1 VARHD
6 SDGVVEPY
14 NNVVAA
20 WESHDKLR
28 KLLKEKRKLKTQ
40 LERKASEVRDQK
52 LLRQQIQEIS
62 QEIEEKEAK
71 RDEARNTILLIS
83 QNS

>member
-1 VARHD
+1 
-6 SDGVVEPY
+6 
-14 NNVVAA
+14 
-20 WESHDKLR
+20 
-28 KLLKEKRKLKTQ
+28 LLKEKRKLKTQ
-40 LERKASEVRDQK
+40 LERKASEVRGQK

-62 QEIEEKEAK
+62 QEIEEKEAE

>member
-1 VARHD
+1 
-6 SDGVVEPY
+6 
-14 NNVVAA
+14 
-20 WESHDKLR
+20 
-28 KLLKEKRKLKTQ
+28 LLKEKRKLKTQ

-62 QEIEEKEAK
+62 QEIEEKEAE